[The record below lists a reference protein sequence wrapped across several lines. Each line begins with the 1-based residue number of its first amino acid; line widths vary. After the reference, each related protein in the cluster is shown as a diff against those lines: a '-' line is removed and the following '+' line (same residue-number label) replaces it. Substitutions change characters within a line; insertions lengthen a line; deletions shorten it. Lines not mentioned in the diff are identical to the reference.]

1 MFTEVKCQGPILEHH
16 NQLAQM
22 SRKSTKNV
30 TTKFLSALKSTVILA
45 LKSTAL
51 FCSYGPSYDNILG
64 LLLYFFLNN
73 ENNF

>member
-1 MFTEVKCQGPILEHH
+1 MFTEVKCQGPILQHH

-30 TTKFLSALKSTVILA
+30 LTTKFLSALKSTVILA

-51 FCSYGPSYDNILG
+51 FCSYGPSYDTLLG
-64 LLLYFFLNN
+64 FLLYFFK
-73 ENNF
+73 